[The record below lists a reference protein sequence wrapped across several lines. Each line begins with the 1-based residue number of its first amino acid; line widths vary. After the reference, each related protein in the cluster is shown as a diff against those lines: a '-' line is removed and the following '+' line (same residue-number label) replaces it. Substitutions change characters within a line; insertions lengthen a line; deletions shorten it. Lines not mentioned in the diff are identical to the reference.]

1 MNSAD
6 SQGFISKYDLSQKT
20 VVITGASSGAG
31 RAAAMEFARHG
42 AKIVLASRNL
52 EALDEVKA
60 QCREMG
66 ALALAVQT
74 DVTDAEAM
82 KKLAAIA
89 NEFGGS
95 IDIWINNA
103 GVLAAGEFTETPV
116 AVHERVIRTNLLGY
130 VYGAYA
136 VLPYFKTQQYGIL
149 INNISVGGWIP
160 VPYGVAYSA
169 SKFGLRGFSQ
179 ALRGELIKY
188 KNIHFCNM
196 FPAFLDSPGIQ
207 HAANYTGHTLKPAPP
222 VYDPQRLARA
232 MVAVAKS
239 PKKSVTVGS
248 VATFLKLAYFIVPGV
263 TRLVTA
269 KAIET
274 YLKHADKVPETSG
287 NLFDTVDYGTSIHGG
302 WNSDA
307 DYDIRKKAVTR
318 SLVIAGVA
326 AAMFLFGK
334 AKLNKKSKA

>member
-1 MNSAD
+1 MNNRNT
-6 SQGFISKYDLSQKT
+6 QGFISKYDLSRKT
-20 VVITGASSGAG
+20 VVITGASGGAG
-31 RAAAMEFARHG
+31 RAAAIEFARHG
-42 AKIVLASRNL
+42 AKIILASRNI
-52 EALDEVKA
+52 EALNDVEA

-82 KKLAAIA
+82 KKLAATA

-95 IDIWINNA
+95 IDVWINNA

-116 AVHERVIRTNLLGY
+116 EVHERVIRTNLLGY
-130 VYGAYA
+130 FYGAYA
-136 VLPYFKTQQYGIL
+136 VLPYFKTQRYGVL

-160 VPYGVAYSA
+160 VPYSVAYSA

-188 KNIHFCNM
+188 KHIHVCNM

-207 HAANYTGHTLKPAPP
+207 HAANYTGHILKPAPP

-232 MVAVAKS
+232 MVAAAKH
-239 PKKSVTVGS
+239 PKKSVIVGS
-248 VATFLKLAYFIVPGV
+248 VAAFLKLAYLVMPGV
-263 TRLVTA
+263 TRAVTA
-269 KAIET
+269 KSIEA
-274 YLKHADKVPETSG
+274 YLKQADKAVETSG
-287 NLFDTVDYGTSIHGG
+287 NLFESVDYGTSIHGG

-307 DYDIRKKAVTR
+307 DYEIRKKAVTR

-326 AAMFLFGK
+326 AAMLVFGR
-334 AKLNKKSKA
+334 AKLFKK